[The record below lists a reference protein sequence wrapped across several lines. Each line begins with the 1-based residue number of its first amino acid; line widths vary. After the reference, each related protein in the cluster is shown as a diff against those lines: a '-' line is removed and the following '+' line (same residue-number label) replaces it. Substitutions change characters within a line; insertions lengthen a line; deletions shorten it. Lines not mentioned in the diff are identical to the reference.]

1 MTVLP
6 MTRSSSICAA
16 RCRVQVRGTRPV
28 STGATQQ
35 APGFPAR
42 GLPSALPANA
52 SKLAT
57 RQEGAKSFC
66 CCVFFCEFFPPFRE
80 RHPVGARGPGAA
92 KRVRACEGMG
102 ILLSKIFGKLIGQKE
117 VLGCPCRA
125 RLLTSLHAA
134 GSALATGRGPGVA
147 AAGHRSRCCPWPE
160 RASHR
165 QQRLMLALVAVHSVL
180 ARCGF

>member
-1 MTVLP
+1 MQHGVA
-6 MTRSSSICAA
+6 C
-16 RCRVQVRGTRPV
+16 RCV
-28 STGATQQ
+28 
-35 APGFPAR
+35 AR
-42 GLPSALPANA
+42 GLCPLARRSRRLASRRAVFPPLCQQTRANWP
-52 SKLAT
+52 LEPGG
-57 RQEGAKSFC
+57 RQD
-66 CCVFFCEFFPPFRE
+66 VLFFCFFCHIFPPFEESSVTR
-80 RHPVGARGPGAA
+80 RWGGGPGAA
-92 KRVRACEGMG
+92 KRVRACVGMG

>member
-1 MTVLP
+1 M
-6 MTRSSSICAA
+6 
-16 RCRVQVRGTRPV
+16 
-28 STGATQQ
+28 
-35 APGFPAR
+35 
-42 GLPSALPANA
+42 
-52 SKLAT
+52 
-57 RQEGAKSFC
+57 
-66 CCVFFCEFFPPFRE
+66 
-80 RHPVGARGPGAA
+80 
-92 KRVRACEGMG
+92 RACEGMG

-134 GSALATGRGPGVA
+134 CSALATERGPGVA

>member
-1 MTVLP
+1 M
-6 MTRSSSICAA
+6 
-16 RCRVQVRGTRPV
+16 
-28 STGATQQ
+28 
-35 APGFPAR
+35 
-42 GLPSALPANA
+42 
-52 SKLAT
+52 
-57 RQEGAKSFC
+57 
-66 CCVFFCEFFPPFRE
+66 
-80 RHPVGARGPGAA
+80 
-92 KRVRACEGMG
+92 RACVGMG

-160 RASHR
+160 RAPHR